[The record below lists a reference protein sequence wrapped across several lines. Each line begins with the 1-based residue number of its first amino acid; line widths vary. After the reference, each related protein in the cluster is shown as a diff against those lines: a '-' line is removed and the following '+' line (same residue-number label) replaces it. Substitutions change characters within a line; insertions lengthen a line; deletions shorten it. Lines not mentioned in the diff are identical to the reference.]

1 MGGLSVK
8 ELCESLPEVR
18 GEEISGCHKKK
29 KNTSYFFQQ
38 QTLIIYQKSHFT
50 KIDKKEKGME
60 VSDLHHL
67 NVDDA

>member
-29 KNTSYFFQQ
+29 TKHFLFFFSNIHLLFIKN
-38 QTLIIYQKSHFT
+38 LILQKLTKKKKGWKFLIYT
-50 KIDKKEKGME
+50 I
-60 VSDLHHL
+60 LT
-67 NVDDA
+67 

>member
-29 KNTSYFFQQ
+29 NTILFFSNKH
-38 QTLIIYQKSHFT
+38 LLFKFQKSHFT
-50 KIDKKEKGME
+50 KND
-60 VSDLHHL
+60 
-67 NVDDA
+67 